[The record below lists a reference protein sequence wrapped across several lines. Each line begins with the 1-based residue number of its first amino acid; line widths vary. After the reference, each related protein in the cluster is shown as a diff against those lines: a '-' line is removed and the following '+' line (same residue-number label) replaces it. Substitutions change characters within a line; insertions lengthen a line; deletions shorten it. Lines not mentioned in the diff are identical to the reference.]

1 MFPNELGVGAGVGV
15 GVDVGVGDAAG
26 VALGVG
32 VTPGVGVGNPDD
44 PVRRARQMRVIPLY
58 LLNIPPT
65 RSFPSSWMA
74 SAKTVAGPPPIASAG
89 EIVIPVPGSNVGSNG
104 PLLVRRAIFCGG
116 LKKYPPAKTFP
127 FWGAT

>member
-1 MFPNELGVGAGVGV
+1 MITFLPSAPVAISPPIRALSPLRTRRRVEMFPNELGVGAGVGV

-74 SAKTVAGPPPIASAG
+74 S
-89 EIVIPVPGSNVGSNG
+89 
-104 PLLVRRAIFCGG
+104 
-116 LKKYPPAKTFP
+116 
-127 FWGAT
+127 